1 MELLPGNCVTVW
13 LGIPERVAYLVQLIP
28 FVVTSTILTH
38 TCIFTLFLTVVVSNT
53 NNPTRKQTFTTGQYD
68 QTPLAML

>member
-1 MELLPGNCVTVW
+1 MELLPGSCVTVW

-53 NNPTRKQTFTTGQYD
+53 NNPQENKHLPQVNMIRHH
-68 QTPLAML
+68 